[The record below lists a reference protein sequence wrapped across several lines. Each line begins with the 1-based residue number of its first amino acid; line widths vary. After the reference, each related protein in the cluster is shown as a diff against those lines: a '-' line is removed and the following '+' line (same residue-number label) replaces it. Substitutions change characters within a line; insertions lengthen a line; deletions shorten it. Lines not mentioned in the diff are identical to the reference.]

1 VPHALDHRGV
11 SLIGWL
17 ALLAAAAIAWV
28 LTAQYA
34 MGMPPGPGTMG
45 LGFFGFLLL
54 WTLMM
59 AAMML
64 PSVAP
69 VVSLYQRSVR
79 AQASGW
85 PLVLRSVGLVV
96 GYLVAWALFGVVAYF
111 VALWGSWLAAQ
122 APHAAPWVG
131 AVLLAAAGIYQL
143 TPLKDRCLRHCHS
156 PLGFLLHFGNY
167 QGPLRDLRVGLYH
180 GAYCVGCSW
189 GLMVVLITVG
199 VMNLPWM
206 VGLATVIFIE
216 KIWRYGKAFSIAFG
230 VALII
235 FACFVPWN
243 PSLVPGL
250 YMTGGL

>member
-1 VPHALDHRGV
+1 
-11 SLIGWL
+11 
-17 ALLAAAAIAWV
+17 
-28 LTAQYA
+28 
-34 MGMPPGPGTMG
+34 MPPAPGTMG
-45 LGFFGFLLL
+45 LDFFGFLLL

-85 PLVLRSVGLVV
+85 TLVLRSIGLVV

-143 TPLKDRCLRHCHS
+143 TPLKDRCLKHCRS
-156 PLGFLLHFGNY
+156 RSASSSILGTIKD
-167 QGPLRDLRVGLYH
+167 P
-180 GAYCVGCSW
+180 S
-189 GLMVVLITVG
+189 
-199 VMNLPWM
+199 
-206 VGLATVIFIE
+206 VIFV
-216 KIWRYGKAFSIAFG
+216 WGCTTAPIASV
-230 VALII
+230 VAG
-235 FACFVPWN
+235 A
-243 PSLVPGL
+243 
-250 YMTGGL
+250 